1 MKCKNCGK
9 EITAKNNTKFCCIKC
24 CSEYRQKE
32 IYKKYLEDNSIAWGY
47 KNMQHYKKYFLEDQD
62 HRCAI
67 CGMKDEWNGKPL
79 VFVLDHINGNA
90 DDNSRD
96 NLRLICPNC
105 DSKLDTFK
113 SKNKHSARAKYR
125 NIKIMEPDNRN
136 IISGDDDNVETLTD
150 NADGNDVGIDNSS
163 RERANNRPPK

>member
-32 IYKKYLEDNSIAWGY
+32 NYKKYLEDNSIAWGY
-47 KNMQHYKKYFLEDQD
+47 KNMQGYKKYFLEDQD

-79 VFVLDHINGNA
+79 VFVLDHIHA
-90 DDNSRD
+90 IELS
-96 NLRLICPNC
+96 
-105 DSKLDTFK
+105 SKYFL
-113 SKNKHSARAKYR
+113 
-125 NIKIMEPDNRN
+125 
-136 IISGDDDNVETLTD
+136 
-150 NADGNDVGIDNSS
+150 
-163 RERANNRPPK
+163 